1 MPVNYEIVK
10 KIFSFPYG
18 KGNGEIQL
26 NLIKW
31 GDNPAKLDLRK
42 WSNGKAQK
50 GITFE
55 EEELR
60 ALYNELKKYYVEEN
74 KDDDEVSDN
83 LIDFRQFIV
92 QSDMKKCENK
102 GHQYKKVITKAPIY
116 SDITGKVTMQEVY
129 ETYYCKDCKAYYIG
143 KYGYDILKKMGHI
156 MCPVFKAEEF
166 DKFVKDGYQ
175 FINNGGKLNKE
186 SELYHIG
193 YNAKADELSETQRH
207 MILKYA
213 YLSGY
218 MSKGEIVG
226 HLSFL
231 IWLNE
236 NSANK
241 EAAIEKWKNDRLW
254 MMGLPIDTTIPIGI
268 SKIIIKED

>member
-60 ALYNELKKYYVEEN
+60 ALYDELKKYYVEEN

-92 QSDMKKCENK
+92 QSDMK
-102 GHQYKKVITKAPIY
+102 
-116 SDITGKVTMQEVY
+116 
-129 ETYYCKDCKAYYIG
+129 
-143 KYGYDILKKMGHI
+143 
-156 MCPVFKAEEF
+156 
-166 DKFVKDGYQ
+166 
-175 FINNGGKLNKE
+175 
-186 SELYHIG
+186 
-193 YNAKADELSETQRH
+193 NAK
-207 MILKYA
+207 IK
-213 YLSGY
+213 
-218 MSKGEIVG
+218 
-226 HLSFL
+226 
-231 IWLNE
+231 
-236 NSANK
+236 
-241 EAAIEKWKNDRLW
+241 
-254 MMGLPIDTTIPIGI
+254 DTN
-268 SKIIIKED
+268 IKKL